1 MAISNCYNSLTSE
14 NPREFS
20 GTDIKKFSKQRKR
33 MFKIVKRFKYSL
45 VTLTAS
51 SAIVLGLQLGENMEV
66 IQNQKNTALV
76 IGAIATALTTLMTFW
91 NVEEYWLQSK
101 VIEQQLENLRNKV
114 EFEKLNT
121 LSREKVNELFA
132 EYQNIIGQQ
141 QSYWKAALDEK
152 NEN

>member
-1 MAISNCYNSLTSE
+1 MDKQIELLE
-14 NPREFS
+14 KQL